1 MARKEVVALLIQ
13 ISKLYIKYK
22 VVKMP
27 LLPVIFDHIL
37 LRVHKIE
44 GQVPSAYYS
53 FLQMKYQ
60 LKTAEKIS
68 VENSAEKCSPAKI
81 NLLR

>member
-13 ISKLYIKYK
+13 ISKFYIKYK

-60 LKTAEKIS
+60 LKTVQKKYQLKTVQKS
-68 VENSAEKCSPAKI
+68 VP
-81 NLLR
+81 LLR